1 MSFRSSRKKSPEEKL
16 KRRIRKKVRNQS
28 GFLKHA
34 IVYFVLFMFFI
45 AAAFVIRADD
55 FVIPFL
61 LLFSFWMTGLILHGL
76 SAFVFN
82 RIDSWEEAQYQ
93 KRLVEFGLQERL
105 DDPDTDEDDSYLDL
119 ESFDRLRKKMDER
132 WNEGDFV

>member
-1 MSFRSSRKKSPEEKL
+1 
-16 KRRIRKKVRNQS
+16 
-28 GFLKHA
+28 
-34 IVYFVLFMFFI
+34 MFFI

>member
-16 KRRIRKKVRNQS
+16 KRKIRKKVRIQS
-28 GFLKHA
+28 GFMKHA
-34 IVYFVLFMFFI
+34 IVYFVLFTFFI
-45 AAAFVIRADD
+45 AAAFIIRAEE

-61 LLFSFWMTGLILHGL
+61 LLFSSWMIGLIFHGL

-93 KRLVEFGLQERL
+93 KRLVEFGLQEKL
-105 DDPDTDEDDSYLDL
+105 DEPDADEEDPTLDL
-119 ESFDRLRKKMDER
+119 ESFERLRKKMDER

>member
-1 MSFRSSRKKSPEEKL
+1 MSFKGSRKKSPEEKL
-16 KRRIRKKVRNQS
+16 KRKIRKKVRNQS
-28 GFLKHA
+28 AFLKHA
-34 IVYFVLFMFFI
+34 IVYFVLFTFFI
-45 AAAFVIRADD
+45 VAAIVIRAEE

-61 LLFSFWMTGLILHGL
+61 LVFSCWMVGLILHGL

-93 KRLVEFGLQERL
+93 KRLMELNLL
-105 DDPDTDEDDSYLDL
+105 DKQIDTEAEEEGSNLDL
-119 ESFDRLRKKMDER
+119 ESIDRLRNKMDKR